1 MKQRLR
7 EYTQLTKL
15 ILYFEATGI
24 KLIHDYHIL
33 RNTKLLECF
42 QKLAGLRYKVFNWV
56 IF

>member
-1 MKQRLR
+1 MCRGMR
-7 EYTQLTKL
+7 EYTQLTKF

-42 QKLAGLRYKVFNWV
+42 QKLAGSRYKVF
-56 IF
+56 IIG